1 LEVKRLD
8 RMKKTI
14 LFYNFG
20 AQMGGGERVLLE
32 FLKADLGHIS
42 PTVLLNEDGQFYTE
56 LNKHKI
62 PVDILSGN
70 IKSYA
75 HIRRERINIIQLLS
89 SVPNLIYILILL
101 IRYIK
106 DTKNHI
112 IVTNTFKSHLLMG
125 FIAFFMKIKVIW
137 RFHDILQTEYPA
149 NKFSLVNIILLK
161 LASIKVK
168 IISVV
173 SRAVKT
179 SFIKY
184 NFPLHK
190 VSVIN
195 NGLNTT
201 QLPQV
206 ANNRNRETI
215 HIGWIGRFT
224 PWKGIEE
231 FIELAIGLINSDI
244 DRKIQF
250 IIAGGAIY
258 ENVEYE
264 SVVKEKVDKYKS
276 FFHFLG
282 HIRGIDRFYNNI
294 DILIHTSTAPDPFPT
309 TILEAGLR
317 KKVVFASNLGGTNE
331 MLIDGKTG
339 FLFDIKDYNSITKK
353 IIDVIR
359 NYEKY
364 TSLGEQLSET
374 IKAKFSHDKYV
385 SLFENTILGIL

>member
-1 LEVKRLD
+1 MGDYFKPRV
-8 RMKKTI
+8 

-20 AQMGGGERVLLE
+20 SQMGGAEKVLLE
-32 FLKADLGHIS
+32 FLKADLDRIS
-42 PTVLLNEDGQFYTE
+42 PKVLLNEDGQFYAE
-56 LNKHKI
+56 LDKHKI

-70 IKSYA
+70 IKSYT
-75 HIRRERINIIQLLS
+75 HLRRERMNILQLLS
-89 SVPNLIYILILL
+89 SVPNLIYIVILL

-112 IVTNTFKSHLLMG
+112 IVTNTFKSHLLVG

-137 RFHDILQTEYPA
+137 RFHDILQTEYSA
-149 NKFSLVNIILLK
+149 NKFSLVNIFLLK

-201 QLPQV
+201 QLQQV

-231 FIELAIGLINSDI
+231 FIELAIRLINSDI

-264 SVVKEKVDKYKS
+264 SVVKEKVDKYKL

-282 HIRGIDRFYNNI
+282 HIRGIDRFYNDI

-331 MLIDGKTG
+331 MLIEGKTG
-339 FLFDIKDYNSITKK
+339 FLFDISDYNSITTK

-364 TSLGEQLSET
+364 TPLGEQLSET

-385 SLFENTILGIL
+385 SSFENAILGIL